1 MAVELNR
8 RTGSRRL
15 RARSGRPARGLT
27 MVEVLIAA
35 ALLGVIMVGMIPLF
49 TRSILA
55 NQAGWESS
63 RVSSLGKSQVE
74 EYIEAGFNAPPLTL
88 AAGSELVST
97 DYYSDAYHQWMPGED
112 PEEGDTSLWFRTT
125 SVRQYHISAVDDG
138 ILDPAEALPA
148 NADPVWINLK
158 EVEILVE
165 NRRGAALIRPDQ
177 ALTLHVVKAQ

>member
-1 MAVELNR
+1 VAVELTR
-8 RTGSRRL
+8 RTRTGGRRP
-15 RARSGRPARGLT
+15 GRGFTL
-27 MVEVLIAA
+27 VEMLIAA

-74 EYIEAGFNAPPLTL
+74 QYIEAGFNAPPLTL

-97 DYYSDAYHQWMPGED
+97 DYYSNVHHEWMPGED
-112 PEEGDTSLWFRTT
+112 PEEGDASLWFRTT
-125 SVRQYHISAVDDG
+125 SVRQYHISAVNDG
-138 ILDPAEALPA
+138 ILDPTEALPA
-148 NADPVWINLK
+148 GADPVWINLK

-165 NRRGAALIRPDQ
+165 NRRGATLIRPDQ
-177 ALTLHVVKAQ
+177 ALTLRVVKAQ

>member
-1 MAVELNR
+1 VEI
-8 RTGSRRL
+8 
-15 RARSGRPARGLT
+15 
-27 MVEVLIAA
+27 LIAA

-74 EYIEAGFNAPPLTL
+74 QYIEAGFNTPPLTL
-88 AAGSELVST
+88 AAGTELVT
-97 DYYSDAYHQWMPGED
+97 TAHYSDLSHEWMPGEVPD
-112 PEEGDTSLWFRTT
+112 EGDSGIWFRTT
-125 SVRQYHISAVDDG
+125 SVRQYHISAVNDG

-148 NADPVWINLK
+148 GANPVWINLK

-165 NRRGAALIRPDQ
+165 NRRGATLIRPDQ

>member
-1 MAVELNR
+1 VAVELNR
-8 RTGSRRL
+8 RYWTRDAARGSR
-15 RARSGRPARGLT
+15 SARGLT
-27 MVEVLIAA
+27 LIEVLIAA

-74 EYIEAGFNAPPLTL
+74 QYIEAGFNTPPLTL
-88 AAGSELVST
+88 AAGSELVSV
-97 DYYSDAYHQWMPGED
+97 DYYSDAHHEWMPGED
-112 PEEGDTSLWFRTT
+112 PETDDSGLWFRTT